1 MHNVTLGEKINFATS
16 QNCRIFA
23 LEMEHVINTPRQ
35 QVIMAFVATC
45 IETTAR
51 AMGVDFSE
59 VFERMK
65 RLGMI
70 EKYIYPNYETLHTE
84 SRENLAKDMIECMNR
99 WEATK

>member
-1 MHNVTLGEKINFATS
+1 MK
-16 QNCRIFA
+16 Q
-23 LEMEHVINTPRQ
+23 VIDIPQQ

-45 IETTAR
+45 IEATAR
-51 AMGVDFSE
+51 ALHVDYSE

-70 EKYIYPNYETLHTE
+70 ENYIYPYYETLHTE

-99 WEATK
+99 WEAAK